1 MVLYFCNDK
10 IPSLRIRTPM
20 PRNYPDWLSAYIDY
34 AGYGEAPKHMSFW
47 TGVSTIAGALRRRVW
62 IDQIY
67 FRWFPN
73 FYVILVAPPGIVQK
87 SSTVSIGL
95 GLLREV
101 PGITFGPDVV
111 TWQALISAF
120 GESTEGFDYNDLIHI
135 HSPITLE
142 SSEFGNLL
150 NPQDREMVD
159 LLVALWDGKQ
169 GNFVKKTKHS
179 GSDEI
184 ENPWINLIAC
194 TTPSWIAG
202 NFPEYMLGGGFTSR
216 CVFVYAEEKQKL
228 VPYLHQVVPEGH
240 AEVRERLIE
249 DLADIANT
257 PVGPYT
263 LTSTAIEWGSE
274 WYNKHYSERS
284 IALDDERFGGY
295 IARKQTH
302 IHKLAMVLAA
312 SEGNTMD
319 ITEHHLSVANTMVT
333 DLEPD
338 MARVFSKIGKS
349 DYSFYA
355 DRLVQFIHKSG
366 TVTYEEAYRFI
377 HVHFPSARDFEDILA
392 GLINAGFVKI
402 EPING
407 EQCIVAII

>member
-1 MVLYFCNDK
+1 M
-10 IPSLRIRTPM
+10 S
-20 PRNYPDWLSAYIDY
+20 RNYSDWLSAYIDY
-34 AGYGEAPKHMSFW
+34 AGYGEAPRHMSFW
-47 TGVSTIAGALRRRVW
+47 TGVSVIAGALRRRVW
-62 IDQIY
+62 IDQVY
-67 FRWFPN
+67 FKWFPN
-73 FYVILVAPPGIVQK
+73 FYIVLVAPPGIVQK
-87 SSTVSIGL
+87 SSTVTIGMS
-95 GLLREV
+95 LLRKV
-101 PGITFGPDVV
+101 PGIVFGPDVV

-120 GESTEGFDYNDLIHI
+120 GDSTSGFDYNELIHVQ
-135 HSPITLE
+135 SPVTLE

-169 GNFVKKTKHS
+169 GNFVKKTKNA
-179 GSDEI
+179 GSDEV

-216 CVFVYAEEKQKL
+216 CVFVYAEEKFRL
-228 VPYLHQVVPEGH
+228 VPYLMDVVPENH
-240 AEVRERLIE
+240 ADVAEKLLE
-249 DLADIANT
+249 DLIDISEG
-257 PVGPYT
+257 PIGPYT
-263 LTSTAIEWGSE
+263 ITKEAKEWGGD
-274 WYNKHYSERS
+274 WYRKHYSERS
-284 IALDDERFGGY
+284 LSLDDERFGGY

-312 SEGNTMD
+312 SEGNDMF
-319 ITEHHLSVANTMVT
+319 ITENHLSVANAMVT

-366 TVTYEEAYRFI
+366 TVKYEEAYRFI

-392 GLINAGFVKI
+392 GLIRAGFVRMDL
-402 EPING
+402 ING
-407 EQCIVAII
+407 DQCLVAII

>member
-1 MVLYFCNDK
+1 MQLAEDSAK
-10 IPSLRIRTPM
+10 EADLM
-20 PRNYPDWLSAYIDY
+20 RNYEDWLAAYIEY

-47 TGVSTIAGALRRRVW
+47 TGVSAVAGALRRRVW
-62 IDQIY
+62 IDQVY
-67 FRWFPN
+67 FKWFPN
-73 FYVILVAPPGIVQK
+73 FYVVLVAPPGVVAK
-87 SSTVSIGL
+87 SSTVGIGM

-111 TWQALISAF
+111 TWQALIRAF
-120 GESTEGFDYNDLIHI
+120 TDSTVGFEYKGLIYPQ
-135 HSPITLE
+135 SPITLE

-150 NPQDREMVD
+150 NPQDKEMVD

-169 GNFVKKTKHS
+169 GNFVKQTKHAGNDS
-179 GSDEI
+179 I

-216 CVFVYAEEKQKL
+216 CIFVYAEDKAKY
-228 VPYLHQVVPEGH
+228 VPYLSRVIPEGH
-240 AEVRERLIE
+240 EEVRAKLIE
-249 DLADIANT
+249 DLTAISKG
-257 PVGPYT
+257 PVGEYV
-263 LTSTAIEWGSE
+263 LTEKAFEWGDA
-274 WYNKHYSERS
+274 WYNKHYKSRAINLE
-284 IALDDERFGGY
+284 DDRFGGY

-312 SEGNTMD
+312 SCSDRME
-319 ITEHHLSVANTMVT
+319 ITEHHLEVADNMVT

-355 DRLVQFIHKSG
+355 DRLIQFIHRSG
-366 TVTYEEAYRFI
+366 TVTYVEAYRFI
-377 HVHFPSARDFEDILA
+377 HTHFPSSRDFEDILA
-392 GLINAGFVKI
+392 GLISAGFVKLGH
-402 EPING
+402 NAKG
-407 EQCIVAII
+407 EQTLIAIV